1 MNRFHAIFDLNI
13 DNMTFDNLIFPESLA
28 FRTSIR
34 NSRAFSEMPLVT
46 DKPIHRNI
54 DWNVREFNI
63 PSLPLEPT
71 LYETL
76 DTLRLAVAVK

>member
-1 MNRFHAIFDLNI
+1 
-13 DNMTFDNLIFPESLA
+13 
-28 FRTSIR
+28 
-34 NSRAFSEMPLVT
+34 MPLVT